1 MAKSI
6 ALDSQHASIIRAVLL
21 ARIPQNRVWMFGSR
35 VGSLSKP
42 HSDVDLV
49 IIDPPSV
56 SENTLALLK
65 LDFEESN
72 LPIRIDV
79 CVWSQISVELQQII
93 KHSYV
98 ELS

>member
-1 MAKSI
+1 MVKAI
-6 ALDSQHASIIRAVLL
+6 ALDSKHASMIRAVLL
-21 ARIPQNRVWMFGSR
+21 ARIPKNRVWMFGSR

-56 SENTLALLK
+56 PENMLALLK

-72 LPIRIDV
+72 LPIRVDV
-79 CVWSQISVELQQII
+79 CVWSQIPVELQQII
-93 KHSYV
+93 EHSYI